1 MQPCAQSAAFPRQA
15 PGELSAACVGNE
27 HPRAVS
33 AVNLVRCCAM
43 PCSAQATQGVCG
55 MPDAVEADD
64 LGKHTAGHTLLA
76 ALWQRLSPVLETY
89 CQDQGMDPAVSVEG
103 VLEGLGQVLARRE
116 PSSAQWK
123 DLEASACR
131 YKDFVSS
138 GQDAQLSF
146 HQDARQ
152 VTGLPGFCGEPQPA
166 DTCILDT

>member
-1 MQPCAQSAAFPRQA
+1 
-15 PGELSAACVGNE
+15 
-27 HPRAVS
+27 
-33 AVNLVRCCAM
+33 
-43 PCSAQATQGVCG
+43 

-76 ALWQRLSPVLETY
+76 ALWQRLSPVLAAY
-89 CQDQGMDPAVSVEG
+89 CQDRGMDPASSMEG

-138 GQDAQLSF
+138 GQDARLSF

-152 VTGLPGFCGEPQPA
+152 VTCLPGLCEKMQCASRCVHVAYCRKTTVMWLQLCFQLARQGKQMVQDIDVLLAIPLC
-166 DTCILDT
+166 LLV